1 MNKVL
6 SRPLFRQAG
15 GPILPPNPGLNA
27 PPANPVPMP
36 PAMPPQ
42 MGPAMPPQMG
52 PEMPPVAMSP
62 EQAGEAAGAEMEQ
75 VGAEYLSGVFSG
87 IDSAETAE
95 DLINALRGDDRPIQ
109 SRYQEL
115 AMIVGPE
122 DASNTPDSVLAL
134 AQPGIMMAMPEVDS
148 GVGMLVEDLAS
159 GAEMVTPE
167 GAPTDMGQGVGGLMM
182 AGAGPMDPGPA
193 PMGGA
198 PMPMGPEMG
207 MAPQRL
213 ATGGPVVKKFNTAGA
228 VTSEPETLSFYDP
241 EAAIEAA
248 MAGVSKPIGISQQY
262 NTLLPLYQGL
272 VGSSDDS
279 RKLQGKLA
287 LAKAFSDFGSGKY
300 AGKGRSV
307 FSQGLGAV
315 SDTLPTMAALA
326 AQRDKSDQA
335 VKLAA
340 LKSASD
346 LETAARTGQITLAGK
361 KLEYGMGGTKE
372 ARDIANLSADIS
384 DTMRQLKN
392 FGRTKFIGKEIP
404 VVKGLADDLINK
416 KGKKIEGGDAEYVFT
431 GDELAFIDA
440 YMSSFPLE
448 ATEGREF
455 VQIIQDLIAKNKISK
470 GRFSNTTQRKIE
482 KAPGQMKDGGEV
494 KKGFPDLTG
503 DGKTTYADILKGR
516 GVELKDGGPVI
527 QNFEEGA
534 EVERPVGTGVSD
546 PGDTTALFGIS
557 NILPSIG
564 NYFSGVF
571 GGDLYDTGQRLA
583 RNYYR
588 EMTSEFNRSRA
599 DIKGSLTES
608 DRMST
613 FREPQLAEVESTTFP
628 REGSLDPR
636 SWIGDEA
643 AYEDIVAKRNAVE
656 ERIDT
661 LHNLIQTLGKEEPGI
676 TSGDLS
682 KQQIKLKQLISLRNK
697 MDVFLGRMAQQ
708 MGGQSTAR
716 AMRKRAA
723 EDVNKMMFGDPRSAN

>member
-193 PMGGA
+193 PMGGMPMGGA

-228 VTSEPETLSFYDP
+228 VTSEPETP
-241 EAAIEAA
+241 ELETIVFRDRNKELFDEIQKSIA
-248 MAGVSKPIGISQQY
+248 SPIGISKQY

-372 ARDIANLSADIS
+372 GRDIANLSADIS
-384 DTMRQLKN
+384 DAMSQLKN
-392 FGRTKFIGKEIP
+392 FGRAKFIGKEIP
-404 VVKGLADDLINK
+404 VVKGFADRLINK

-440 YMSSFPLE
+440 YMSSFPDD

-455 VQIIQDLIAKNKISK
+455 VQIIQDLIAENKISK
-470 GRFSNTTQRKIE
+470 GRFSETTQRKIE
-482 KAPGQMKDGGEV
+482 KAPGQMKDGG
-494 KKGFPDLTG
+494 
-503 DGKTTYADILKGR
+503 
-516 GVELKDGGPVI
+516 PVI
-527 QNFEEGA
+527 QNFEEGT

-546 PGDTTALFGIS
+546 PGDTTDLFGIS
-557 NILPSIG
+557 NIVPSIG

-571 GGDLYDTGQRLA
+571 GGDLYDPGQRAA

-588 EMTSEFNRSRA
+588 EMTSEFNRTRG

-661 LHNLIQTLGKEEPGI
+661 LYNLIQTLGKEEPGI

-708 MGGQSTAR
+708 MGGQSGAR
-716 AMRKRAA
+716 AMRKQAA